1 MRGSRADGTG
11 TGGRRAPRIARAL
24 TAAPLLALA
33 AASLA
38 APLAA
43 PLAAQPAPADLAP
56 VRDLPFAVGERL
68 EYRVRVGAIGTI
80 GRGEM
85 WIEGPVEVRGR
96 DAWLLRFDF
105 EAGRGPLK
113 AIDRTSSWIDPRRMA
128 ALRFTKR
135 ERHPLSRHAESVELY
150 PEARLWSEAGGES
163 GVSTS
168 DAPLD
173 ELSFMYF
180 LRTIPLDADTVL
192 RFDRHF
198 DAARNP
204 TSVRIVGRETVTTEA
219 GEFRTVVL
227 EMRVRDPRRYR
238 GEGVIRIHLSDDAGR
253 IPVRIESRM
262 PVVGTAVMLLRART
276 VAPPEL
282 ADSGR

>member
-1 MRGSRADGTG
+1 MRGSPAERGGIDRGAGRA
-11 TGGRRAPRIARAL
+11 IAC
-24 TAAPLLALA
+24 ALA
-33 AASLA
+33 ALSLLLLA
-38 APLAA
+38 VAPLGAQSDAA
-43 PLAAQPAPADLAP
+43 IVGT
-56 VRDLPFAVGERL
+56 VRRLPFAVGERL
-68 EYRVRVGAIGTI
+68 EYGVRVGGMGTI
-80 GRGEM
+80 GRGRM
-85 WIEGPVEVRGR
+85 WIEGPVDVRGH

-105 EAGRGPLK
+105 QAGRGPLK

-128 ALRFTKR
+128 ALRFTKE
-135 ERHPLSRHAESVELY
+135 ERHPLSRHSESVEMF
-150 PEARLWSEAGGES
+150 PETRRWSEAGGDA
-163 GVSTS
+163 GVSAT

-180 LRTIPLDADTVL
+180 LRTIPLDADTAQ

-204 TSVRIVGRETVTTEA
+204 TSVRVVGRETIATEA

-238 GEGVIRIHLSDDAGR
+238 GEGVIRIHVSDDADR

-262 PVVGTAVMLLRART
+262 PVVGTTVMSLRART
-276 VAPPEL
+276 TAPSEL
-282 ADSGR
+282 ADVRR